1 MVSEEAPA
9 SEEAPTKPLFTKIG
23 YDNEGDT
30 SILRNVADKLPDP
43 IGWRKWKVGDWFGNI
58 DKDRT
63 PIPHGGR
70 YEHRD
75 DGAALGGAGTKFVGT
90 QQTSGKMEEVI
101 DSTGN
106 CYNPVKYP
114 ELSIAHH
121 LSRRYTTPY
130 LKTFFT
136 DMGANVINMQSGPC
150 MDFELNALECIE
162 YYGAKQGLT
171 ACKDWYDDYIE
182 CVHKAKQNLRVKAMY
197 KKRHIDNHLEYLQG
211 KRTYGETY
219 EAPPKAHAYVE
230 PWHDAKYAHLEQKE
244 H

>member
-1 MVSEEAPA
+1 MVEDTPA
-9 SEEAPTKPLFTKIG
+9 GEGASTTTPLFTKIG
-23 YDNEGDT
+23 FDGEEKTNARR
-30 SILRNVADKLPDP
+30 LADKLPDP
-43 IGWRKWKVGDWFGNI
+43 IGWKKWKVGDWFGNI
-58 DKDRT
+58 EKDRT

-70 YEHRD
+70 FEHPD
-75 DGAALGGAGTKFVGT
+75 DGGLSGGAGTKYVEGKVLSNKVEELMNTGT
-90 QQTSGKMEEVI
+90 
-101 DSTGN
+101 N

-136 DMGANVINMQSGPC
+136 DLGANIINMQSGPC
-150 MDFELNALECIE
+150 MDFEINALECIE

-182 CVHKAKQNLRVKAMY
+182 CTHKTKQNLRVKAMY
-197 KKRHIDNHLEYLQG
+197 KKRHVDNHLEYLQG
-211 KRTYGETY
+211 KRTYAETY
-219 EAPPKAHAYVE
+219 EAPPKAHAYTE
-230 PWHDAKYAHLEQKE
+230 PWFDAKFAHLQQKE

>member
-1 MVSEEAPA
+1 M
-9 SEEAPTKPLFTKIG
+9 G
-23 YDNEGDT
+23 
-30 SILRNVADKLPDP
+30 
-43 IGWRKWKVGDWFGNI
+43 
-58 DKDRT
+58 
-63 PIPHGGR
+63 
-70 YEHRD
+70 
-75 DGAALGGAGTKFVGT
+75 GT

-182 CVHKAKQNLRVKAMY
+182 CVHKSKQNLRVNLPPMFPQAASAGS
-197 KKRHIDNHLEYLQG
+197 HVLLLALGSLQLLSSIQQED
-211 KRTYGETY
+211 T
-219 EAPPKAHAYVE
+219 
-230 PWHDAKYAHLEQKE
+230 
-244 H
+244 